1 MDDVAAPVVELR
13 LLSYRP
19 KEMISWWAA
28 LLGGR
33 PQTLNLRMTAI
44 TGFSMRVVIERSQ
57 IALAYHPEASGV
69 IGVNLVLADVQA
81 VQPMLQRLARLG
93 SLPRRATR
101 EPGATA
107 LWVRDPNGTDVAL
120 YLPAPAARLT
130 AEVDVL
136 PKEVDVNAVLAAI
149 GFGSHDSDDTH
160 HPPKGQHTDGQH
172 ASETS

>member
-1 MDDVAAPVVELR
+1 
-13 LLSYRP
+13 
-19 KEMISWWAA
+19 MISWWAA

-81 VQPMLQRLARLG
+81 VQPMLQRLARLT

-101 EPGATA
+101 EPGAIALGCAIPTA
-107 LWVRDPNGTDVAL
+107 PTWPCTCRHP
-120 YLPAPAARLT
+120 LPASPQKWTCCL
-130 AEVDVL
+130 E
-136 PKEVDVNAVLAAI
+136 EVDVNAVLAAI
-149 GFGSHDSDDTH
+149 GLGSHDSDDTR
-160 HPPKGQHTDGQH
+160 HPPKGQQTDGHH
-172 ASETS
+172 AGETS